1 MGVDN
6 SDIIKLINELKEH
19 RIIISYRELTEM
31 TGYSKAAISNYIHN
45 REPVSKKF
53 RHRPPFSL

>member
-31 TGYSKAAISNYIHN
+31 TGY
-45 REPVSKKF
+45 R
-53 RHRPPFSL
+53 

>member
-6 SDIIKLINELKEH
+6 SDIIKLINELKSN

-31 TGYSKAAISNYIHN
+31 TGC
-45 REPVSKKF
+45 R
-53 RHRPPFSL
+53 